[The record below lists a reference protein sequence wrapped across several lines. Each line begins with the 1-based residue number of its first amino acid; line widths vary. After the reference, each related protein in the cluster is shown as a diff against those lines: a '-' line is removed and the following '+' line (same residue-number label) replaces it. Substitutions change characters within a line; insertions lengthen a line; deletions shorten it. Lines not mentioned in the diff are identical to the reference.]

1 MNYCDI
7 PKVEFLEH
15 HGVKGQKWGVRRFQ
29 NADGTLT
36 EKGRKRYNKAV
47 YKEVITRT
55 ELGRSM
61 VKGKLMSEIVDD
73 IRPSYKKFK
82 STIDGFASEVE
93 KIKESESYKKELNK
107 IKTKAKKDFVEIE
120 ENGVKYMTL
129 KKDVEANETHGK
141 GYQALTKKDWDAIQE
156 QLAFDAVEKTIGYK
170 RAKTKLEK
178 ESIDYMQDVTEKVED
193 SLGKYRNVMFD
204 KSNLGYNV
212 SAKIG
217 RYLHDEIPDIPTRS
231 ERKSAGY
238 LNVNVVGKAGAI
250 SGALITSSLT
260 GLSPIATGAIAG
272 ALYGGTSAATKY
284 TNPKYKDYDEKD
296 QKK

>member
-1 MNYCDI
+1 MSIAEYT
-7 PKVEFLEH
+7 LAH
-15 HGVKGQKWGVRRFQ
+15 HGIKGQKWGVRRFQ

-36 EKGRKRYNKAV
+36 NRGRKRYNKAV

-61 VKGKLMSEIVDD
+61 VKGKLMSEVVDD

-82 STIDGFASEVE
+82 SSIDGLASEVE
-93 KIKESESYKKELNK
+93 KIKKSESYKKELNK
-107 IKTKAKKDFVEIE
+107 IKTKAKKDFMEIE
-120 ENGVKYMTL
+120 ENGVKYMAL

-141 GYQALTKKDWDAIQE
+141 GYEALTKKDWDAIQE
-156 QLAFDAVEKTIGYK
+156 RLAFDAVEKTPGYK

-178 ESIDYMQDVTEKVED
+178 ESIDYMTNVTEKVED

-212 SAKIG
+212 SAKID
-217 RYLHDEIPDIPTRS
+217 RYLQEEIPDIPTRS

-238 LNVNVVGKAGAI
+238 LNANLVGEAGAI
-250 SGALITSSLT
+250 GAGVVATALT
-260 GLSPIATGAIAG
+260 GLSPLTSGVIAG